1 MIPLVIKYIEY
12 HFKTHSA
19 LILNDISE
27 IEATHGAN
35 VFFQRHGVKTIFCT
49 LVKNP
54 LAFTHW
60 GNLFQTENYDNYRGN
75 EILY

>member
-27 IEATHGAN
+27 IEATQGSD
-35 VFFQRHGVKTIFCT
+35 VFFQRHGAK
-49 LVKNP
+49 
-54 LAFTHW
+54 
-60 GNLFQTENYDNYRGN
+60 
-75 EILY
+75 LYSAP